1 MQQQPRLEKFPLMP
15 NRPLRVL
22 HVVATSIGGDWFYQ
36 QVTGLARLGNIVQ
49 VVLPGD
55 GPLADR
61 LRDAGIGV
69 EIIPF
74 KGKEIRHQLRVATAE
89 IRLARFIRSFQ
100 PDVIHAHLLK
110 AILCCRLAA
119 SFYPKALRVAQV
131 PGSIHLHSRPY
142 RLLDQWTL
150 SRDDLIIGSC
160 QAIASH
166 YRAAGARSVAVS
178 YYGFDVHHLDPL
190 TSGSAFRREFGLADD
205 VPTVGMLAHMYPTQ
219 LRAFQ
224 AIGTK
229 GHEVFLDSAALLLK
243 RMPEVQIFVIGDE
256 FPVVGDNRRKGD
268 YRRRLEKR
276 AAVLGITRNVHF
288 TGHRSDIACVL
299 AGLDVVVG
307 PSIEESACGAM
318 VEALLMRRSVVASN
332 VGGLPDTV
340 QHGVSGLLVPP
351 RDPAALA
358 DAVAE
363 LIADPLRREE
373 MGRQGRDHCLRRFDM
388 KVTVAQVQAL
398 YLEALDR
405 KRTKRGL

>member
-1 MQQQPRLEKFPLMP
+1 MP

-22 HVVATSIGGDWFYQ
+22 QVVATSVNAEWFYQ
-36 QVTGLARLGNIVQ
+36 QVTELARLGNIVQ
-49 VVLPGD
+49 AVLPGD

-69 EIIPF
+69 KIIPF
-74 KGKEIRHQLRVATAE
+74 RGKKIRHQPRVVAAE
-89 IRLARFIRSFQ
+89 LQLARFIRSFQ

-119 SFYPKALRVAQV
+119 SFYPKALRVAQF
-131 PGSIHLHSRPY
+131 PGSVHLHSRPF
-142 RLLDQWTL
+142 RLLDRWTL

-160 QAIASH
+160 QAIADY
-166 YRAAGARSVAVS
+166 YRAEGARSVAVS
-178 YYGFDVHHLDPL
+178 YYGFDVHHLDPH
-190 TSGSAFRREFGLADD
+190 TSGSAFRREFELADD
-205 VPTVGMLAHMYPTQ
+205 IPTVGMLAHMYPTRI
-219 LRAFQ
+219 RAFQ
-224 AIGTK
+224 EIGVK

-243 RMPEVQIFVIGDE
+243 RIPGIQIFVIGNDS
-256 FPVVGDNRRKGD
+256 FTMGD
-268 YRRRLEKR
+268 YRRKLEAR
-276 AAVLGITRNVHF
+276 AAELGIARDVHF
-288 TGHRSDIACVL
+288 TGHRPDIACVL
-299 AGLDVVVG
+299 AGLDVVVS

-318 VEALLMRRSVVASN
+318 VQALLMQRSVVASN

-363 LIADPLRREE
+363 LIADPPRREE

-398 YLEALDR
+398 YLEALDW
-405 KRTKRGL
+405 KRTKRAI

>member
-1 MQQQPRLEKFPLMP
+1 MTP

-22 HVVATSIGGDWFYQ
+22 HVVATSVGGDWFYQ
-36 QVTGLARLGNIVQ
+36 QVTELARLGNTVQ

-61 LRDAGIGV
+61 LRNAGIGV

-74 KGKEIRHQLRVATAE
+74 KGREIRHQARVVVAE

-131 PGSIHLHSRPY
+131 PGTVHLHNRLF

-160 QAIASH
+160 QAIADQ
-166 YRAAGARSVAVS
+166 YQAMGARYVGLS
-178 YYGFDVHHLDPL
+178 YYGFDVRHLDPS
-190 TSGSAFRREFGLADD
+190 TSGSAFRREFGLTDD
-205 VPTVGMLAHMYPTQ
+205 IPTVGMLAHMYPAH

-224 AIGTK
+224 TIGVK
-229 GHEVFLDSAALLLK
+229 GHEVFLDSAALLL
-243 RMPEVQIFVIGDE
+243 RRIPEVQIFVIGDE
-256 FPVVGDNRRKGD
+256 FPVAGGYRRK
-268 YRRRLEKR
+268 LETR
-276 AAVLGITRNVHF
+276 AAELGIARNVHF

-318 VEALLMRRSVVASN
+318 VEALLMQRSVVASN

-373 MGRQGRDHCLRRFDM
+373 MGRRGRDHCLHRFDI
-388 KVTVAQVQAL
+388 KLTTARVQAL

-405 KRTKRGL
+405 KRTKRTI

>member
-1 MQQQPRLEKFPLMP
+1 MP
-15 NRPLRVL
+15 SRPLRVL
-22 HVVATSIGGDWFYQ
+22 QVVATPVGGDWFYR
-36 QVTGLARLGNIVQ
+36 QVTELSRLGNTVQ

-74 KGKEIRHQLRVATAE
+74 KGKEIRHQARVVAAE
-89 IRLARFIRSFQ
+89 LRLARFIRSFQ

-110 AILCCRLAA
+110 AILSCRLAA
-119 SFYPKALRVAQV
+119 SFYPQALRVAQV
-131 PGSIHLHSRPY
+131 PGSVHLHSRLY
-142 RLLDQWTL
+142 RRLDKWTL

-160 QAIASH
+160 QAIADQ
-166 YRAAGARSVAVS
+166 YRAMGARYVDVS

-205 VPTVGMLAHMYPTQ
+205 IPTVGMLAHMYPAH

-224 AIGTK
+224 TIGVK
-229 GHEVFLDSAALLLK
+229 GHEVFLDSAALLL
-243 RMPEVQIFVIGDE
+243 RRIPEVQIFVIGDE
-256 FPVVGDNRRKGD
+256 FPIAGG
-268 YRRRLEKR
+268 YRRTLEAR
-276 AAVLGITRNVHF
+276 AAELGIARNVHF
-288 TGHRSDIACVL
+288 TGHRSDVACVL
-299 AGLDVVVG
+299 AGLDVVVS
-307 PSIEESACGAM
+307 PSLEESACGAM
-318 VEALLMRRSVVASN
+318 IEALLMQRSVVASN

-358 DAVAE
+358 DAIAE
-363 LIADPLRREE
+363 LIADPLRRAE
-373 MGRQGRDHCLRRFDM
+373 MGRQGRDHCLRRFDI
-388 KVTVAQVQAL
+388 KLTAAQVQAL

-405 KRTKRGL
+405 KRTKRAI

>member
-1 MQQQPRLEKFPLMP
+1 MP
-15 NRPLRVL
+15 DRPLRVL
-22 HVVATSIGGDWFYQ
+22 QVVATSVGGDWFFQ

-61 LRDAGIGV
+61 LRNAGIGV

-74 KGKEIRHQLRVATAE
+74 KGKEIRHQPRVVAAE
-89 IRLARFIRSFQ
+89 LRLARFIRSFQ

-119 SFYPKALRVAQV
+119 SFYPKALRVAQL
-131 PGSIHLHSRPY
+131 PGAVHLHSRPF
-142 RLLDQWTL
+142 RLLDRWTL

-160 QAIASH
+160 QAIANH
-166 YRAAGARSVAVS
+166 YRAMGARSVAVS

-190 TSGSAFRREFGLADD
+190 TSGSAFRYEFGLADD
-205 VPTVGMLAHMYPTQ
+205 VPTVGMLAHMYPSQ

-224 AIGTK
+224 TIGVK
-229 GHEVFLDSAALLLK
+229 GHEVFLEAAAVLLK
-243 RMPEVQIFVIGDE
+243 RMPDIQIFVIGDE
-256 FPVVGDNRRKGD
+256 FPVAGD
-268 YRRRLEKR
+268 YRRKLEAR
-276 AAVLGITRNVHF
+276 AVELGIARNVHF
-288 TGHRSDIACVL
+288 TGHRSDVACVL

-318 VEALLMRRSVVASN
+318 VEALLMQRSVVASN

-358 DAVAE
+358 DAIAE
-363 LIADPLRREE
+363 LIADPIRREE

-398 YLEALDR
+398 YLEALDW
-405 KRTKRGL
+405 KRTKSAI

>member
-1 MQQQPRLEKFPLMP
+1 MP
-15 NRPLRVL
+15 DRPLRVL
-22 HVVATSIGGDWFYQ
+22 QVVATSVGGDWFYQ
-36 QVTGLARLGNIVQ
+36 QVTELARLGNTVQ

-55 GPLADR
+55 GLLADR
-61 LRDAGIGV
+61 LRGAGIGV
-69 EIIPF
+69 EIISF
-74 KGKEIRHQLRVATAE
+74 KGKDIRHQARVVAAE

-110 AILCCRLAA
+110 AILSCRLAA

-131 PGSIHLHSRPY
+131 PGTVHLHSRLY

-160 QAIASH
+160 QAIADQ
-166 YRAAGARSVAVS
+166 YRAMGARYVGLS
-178 YYGFDVHHLDPL
+178 YYGFDVHSLDPL
-190 TSGSAFRREFGLADD
+190 TSGSAFRREFGLADN

-219 LRAFQ
+219 LRDFQ
-224 AIGTK
+224 AIGVK

-243 RMPEVQIFVIGDE
+243 RLPEVQVFVIGDE
-256 FPVVGDNRRKGD
+256 FPIAGE
-268 YRRRLEKR
+268 YRQKLEAR
-276 AAVLGITRNVHF
+276 AAELGIARNVHF
-288 TGHRSDIACVL
+288 TGHRSDVACVL
-299 AGLDVVVG
+299 AGLDVVVS

-318 VEALLMRRSVVASN
+318 VEALLMQRSVVASN

-363 LIADPLRREE
+363 LVADPLRREE
-373 MGRQGRDHCLRRFDM
+373 MGRRGRDHCLHRFDM
-388 KVTVAQVQAL
+388 TVTAAQVQAL
-398 YLEALDR
+398 YLEALDL
-405 KRTKRGL
+405 KRSKRAI

>member
-1 MQQQPRLEKFPLMP
+1 ML
-15 NRPLRVL
+15 NRPLRIL
-22 HVVATSIGGDWFYQ
+22 QVVATSVGGDWFYQ
-36 QVTGLARLGNIVQ
+36 QVTELARLGNTVH

-61 LRDAGIGV
+61 LRGAGIGV

-74 KGKEIRHQLRVATAE
+74 KGKNIRHQARVVAAE

-110 AILCCRLAA
+110 AILSCRLAA
-119 SFYPKALRVAQV
+119 SFYPKALRVSQV
-131 PGSIHLHSRPY
+131 PGTVHLHSRLY
-142 RLLDQWTL
+142 RMLDQWTL

-160 QAIASH
+160 QAIADQ
-166 YRAAGARSVAVS
+166 YRAMGARYVDLS

-219 LRAFQ
+219 LRDFQ
-224 AIGTK
+224 AIGVK
-229 GHEVFLDSAALLLK
+229 GHEVFLDSVALLLK
-243 RMPEVQIFVIGDE
+243 RMPEVQVFVIGDE
-256 FPVVGDNRRKGD
+256 FPIAGD
-268 YRRRLEKR
+268 YRQKLEAR
-276 AAVLGITRNVHF
+276 AAELGIARNVHF
-288 TGHRSDIACVL
+288 TGHRSDVGCVL
-299 AGLDVVVG
+299 AGLDVVVS

-318 VEALLMRRSVVASN
+318 VEALLMKRSVVASN

-363 LIADPLRREE
+363 LVADPLRREE
-373 MGRQGRDHCLRRFDM
+373 MGRRGRDHCLHRFDM
-388 KVTVAQVQAL
+388 TVTAAQVQAL
-398 YLEALDR
+398 YLKALDL
-405 KRTKRGL
+405 KRSKRAI

>member
-1 MQQQPRLEKFPLMP
+1 MP
-15 NRPLRVL
+15 DRPLRVL
-22 HVVATSIGGDWFYQ
+22 HVVATSVGGDWFYQ
-36 QVTGLARLGNIVQ
+36 QVTGLARLGDTVQ

-55 GPLADR
+55 GPLAGR

-74 KGKEIRHQLRVATAE
+74 KGKELRHQLRVVTAE
-89 IRLARFIRSFQ
+89 LRLARFIRSFQ

-110 AILCCRLAA
+110 AILCCRLAG
-119 SFYPKALRVAQV
+119 SIYPRALRVAQV
-131 PGSIHLHSRPY
+131 PGAVHLHSRPY

-160 QAIASH
+160 QAIADH
-166 YRAAGARSVAVS
+166 YRAKGARSVAVS
-178 YYGFDVHHLDPL
+178 YYGFDVHRLDPL
-190 TSGSAFRREFGLADD
+190 TSGSAFRYEFGLADD

-224 AIGTK
+224 EVGVK
-229 GHEVFLDSAALLLK
+229 GHEVFLDAAALLLN

-256 FPVVGDNRRKGD
+256 FQVAGG
-268 YRRRLEKR
+268 YRRRLEAR
-276 AAVLGITRNVHF
+276 SAALGISRNVHF

-318 VEALLMRRSVVASN
+318 IEALLMQRSVVASN

-358 DAVAE
+358 DAIAE
-363 LIADPLRREE
+363 LISDPLRREE
-373 MGRQGRDHCLRRFDM
+373 MGRQGRDHCLRRFDR
-388 KVTVAQVQAL
+388 KVTVAQVQEL
-398 YLEALDR
+398 YLEALEW
-405 KRTKRGL
+405 KRAKRAL

>member
-1 MQQQPRLEKFPLMP
+1 MP
-15 NRPLRVL
+15 SRPLRVL
-22 HVVATSIGGDWFYQ
+22 QIVATPVGGDWFYQ
-36 QVTGLARLGNIVQ
+36 QVTGLTRLGNTVQ

-61 LRDAGIGV
+61 LRDAGIDV

-74 KGKEIRHQLRVATAE
+74 KGKEIRHQPRVAAAE
-89 IRLARFIRSFQ
+89 LRLARFIRSFQ

-119 SFYPKALRVAQV
+119 GFYPKALRVAQL
-131 PGSIHLHSRPY
+131 PGSVHLHSRLY

-160 QAIASH
+160 QAIADQ
-166 YRAAGARSVAVS
+166 YRAKGARSVAVS
-178 YYGFDVHHLDPL
+178 YYGFDVHRLDPL
-190 TSGSAFRREFGLADD
+190 TSGSVFRREFGLADD
-205 VPTVGMLAHMYPTQ
+205 IPTVGMLAHMYPTQ

-224 AIGTK
+224 AIGVK

-243 RMPEVQIFVIGDE
+243 RIPEIQIFVIGDE
-256 FPVVGDNRRKGD
+256 PLTAGG
-268 YRRRLEKR
+268 YRRRLEAR
-276 AAVLGITRNVHF
+276 SAELGISENVHF
-288 TGHRSDIACVL
+288 TGHRPDVACVL
-299 AGLDVVVG
+299 AGLDVVVS
-307 PSIEESACGAM
+307 PSIDESACGAM
-318 VEALLMRRSVVASN
+318 VEALLMQRSVVASD

-363 LIADPLRREE
+363 LIADPQRREE
-373 MGRQGRDHCLRRFDM
+373 MGRRGRDHCLRRFD
-388 KVTVAQVQAL
+388 VNITAAEVQAL

-405 KRTKRGL
+405 KRASKAV

>member
-1 MQQQPRLEKFPLMP
+1 MP

-22 HVVATSIGGDWFYQ
+22 HVVATSVGGDWFYQ
-36 QVTGLARLGNIVQ
+36 QVTGLARLGNTVQ
-49 VVLPGD
+49 AVLPGD

-74 KGKEIRHQLRVATAE
+74 KGKEIRHQPRVAAAE
-89 IRLARFIRSFQ
+89 LRLARFIRSFQ

-119 SFYPKALRVAQV
+119 SFYPKALRVAQL
-131 PGSIHLHSRPY
+131 PGSVHLHSRLY

-160 QAIASH
+160 QAIADQ
-166 YRAAGARSVAVS
+166 YRAMGARYVALS
-178 YYGFDVHHLDPL
+178 YYGFDVHQLDPL
-190 TSGSAFRREFGLADD
+190 TSGSTFRREFGLADD
-205 VPTVGMLAHMYPTQ
+205 IPTVGMLAHMYPTRF
-219 LRAFQ
+219 RAFQ
-224 AIGTK
+224 EVGVK
-229 GHEVFLDSAALLLK
+229 GHEVFLDSAALLMK
-243 RMPEVQIFVIGDE
+243 RIPGIQIFVIGDE
-256 FPVVGDNRRKGD
+256 SLTAGG
-268 YRRRLEKR
+268 YRRRLETR
-276 AAVLGITRNVHF
+276 SAELGINGNVHF
-288 TGHRSDIACVL
+288 TGHRADVASVL
-299 AGLDVVVG
+299 AGLDVVVT

-318 VEALLMRRSVVASN
+318 VEALLMQRSVVASN

-351 RDPAALA
+351 GDPAALA

-363 LIADPLRREE
+363 LIADPPRREE
-373 MGRQGRDHCLRRFDM
+373 MGRQGRDHCLRRFD
-388 KVTVAQVQAL
+388 VNATAAEVQAL

-405 KRTKRGL
+405 KQTRRAR